1 MNNNELRLQELTREI
16 ALFEHL
22 ILPTMPDTNSSRA
35 TIIKKDTSLHLSKY
49 YSTYIQLIEERNQLL
64 KTINGEEI
72 GTR

>member
-35 TIIKKDTSLHLSKY
+35 TIIKKDTDTHKSVY
-49 YSTYIQLIEERNQLL
+49 YSTYVELLEERNTLL
-64 KTINGEEI
+64 KIINGDDY
-72 GTR
+72 